1 MRKIKESLNMKI
13 PVFSMIVLAVVSNPV
28 LFSQESTGTYKPNI
42 ILCMADDLGSGDPGF
57 NGNKIIKTPHL
68 DAMAKNSLRF
78 ERFYSGAPVC
88 SPTRGSCI
96 TGRHPYRYGIWS
108 ANQGH
113 MRKQEVTLAEILKSQ
128 GYATGHFGKWHLG
141 TLDPNSSGKGKGRNA
156 ERNFSTPNANGFDEW
171 FSTEYS
177 VRTWDPLKNNI
188 LNPYYHNGKVET
200 KNTDGCDSRV
210 LMDRAIPFIRKA
222 AKEKTPFL
230 AVIWFHA
237 PHEPVVAGPEFLEL
251 YPGYAD
257 GEKNYYGVVSALDL
271 QVGRLRK
278 ELRELGLADD
288 TMLWFTSDNGPEGD
302 SGDKGTTRGSAGPF
316 RGRKRSLYEGG
327 IRVPGLLEWPKK
339 ISPGETTSFPASTL
353 DYFPTIL
360 DVLGFKFKENL
371 FPIDGI
377 SLLPMFD
384 GKIKQRPVPIP
395 FETLGG
401 TGSNASR
408 GSPRMALVDNQYKLL
423 TDLDDKGSSDMLFD
437 LLNDK
442 GESKNIATQHPDVVK
457 SMKVKLMDFRESCRS
472 SQLGKDY
479 STKFTPDKFDVNPND
494 SGAVKKVK

>member
-13 PVFSMIVLAVVSNPV
+13 PVFSMIVLAVVSNSV

-42 ILCMADDLGSGDPGF
+42 ILCMADDLGWGDPGF

>member
-1 MRKIKESLNMKI
+1 MKI

-42 ILCMADDLGSGDPGF
+42 ILCMADDLGWGDPGF

>member
-1 MRKIKESLNMKI
+1 MKVF
-13 PVFSMIVLAVVSNPV
+13 VFSLVALILVSTPN
-28 LFSQESTGTYKPNI
+28 LFSQQTASSSKPNI
-42 ILCMADDLGSGDPGF
+42 ILCMADDLGWGDPGF

-96 TGRHPYRYGIWS
+96 TGRHPYRYGVWS

-113 MRKQEVTLAEILKSQ
+113 MRKEEVTLAEVLKAQ
-128 GYATGHFGKWHLG
+128 GYTTGHFGKWHLG
-141 TLDPNSSGKGKGRNA
+141 TLSTNQSGKGQGRNT
-156 ERNFSTPNANGFDEW
+156 ERNFSTPGVNGFSEW

-177 VRTWDPLKNNI
+177 VKTWDPIKNNTV
-188 LNPYYHNGKVET
+188 NPYYHNGKIEVE
-200 KNTDGCDSRV
+200 NTDGCDSRV

-222 AKEKTPFL
+222 ANDKTPFL

-237 PHEPVVAGPEFLEL
+237 PHEPVVAGPEFLNM
-251 YPGYAD
+251 YPNFSE

-278 ELRELGLADD
+278 ELRDIGVADN
-288 TMLWFTSDNGPEGD
+288 TMLCFTSDNGPEGD

-327 IRVPGLLEWPKK
+327 IRVPSLIEWPAK
-339 ISPGETTSFPASTL
+339 ISPGTTTAFPSSSL
-353 DYFPTIL
+353 DYFPTTL
-360 DVLGFKFKENL
+360 DAVGFKMKGEAR
-371 FPIDGI
+371 PMDGI
-377 SLLPMFD
+377 SLLPVFE
-384 GKIKQRPVPIP
+384 GKLKQRPVAIP

-423 TDLDDKGSSDMLFD
+423 TDMDGKGATDLLFD

-442 GESKNIATQHPDVVK
+442 SETKNIALQFPEIVK
-457 SMKVKLMDFRESCRS
+457 AMKVKLVEFRESCKS
-472 SQLGKDY
+472 SQAGKDY
-479 STKFTPDKFDVNPND
+479 STPFTPDKFDINPNE
-494 SGAVKKVK
+494 SGAPKKVKKPGT

>member
-1 MRKIKESLNMKI
+1 
-13 PVFSMIVLAVVSNPV
+13 MIVLAVVSNPV

-42 ILCMADDLGSGDPGF
+42 ILCMADDLGWGDPGF

>member
-1 MRKIKESLNMKI
+1 
-13 PVFSMIVLAVVSNPV
+13 MIVLAVVSNPV

-42 ILCMADDLGSGDPGF
+42 ILCMADDLGWGDPGF

-113 MRKQEVTLAEILKSQ
+113 IRKQEVTLAEILKSQ